1 LFLFAFFQPI
11 FPNGDVPERNHD
23 LPKDTASSQDPE
35 FFLESEIVDHTA
47 AYVQRVVD
55 IEGRVKMLKQ
65 QVIIAMEQ
73 AKRSSLLLLRTVSS
87 LEGQLSTLKSK
98 IAQLED
104 GDHYMSEI
112 LEAANEQLNCKF
124 LGSPECFCR
133 HIYFSIIAFDVGTCL
148 DAAAKDLRV
157 NEWIAVLDRVS
168 AGTGTFWSNARR
180 CRSVVR
186 LQDRADHIG
195 ESVEG
200 CRKALTTVLTV
211 MLPRNPP
218 LEKFHQLLDA
228 LKSSKHA
235 HRLVKLQ
242 LVAGAQ
248 FALTWL
254 RKWKPQID
262 FETISKGFLPH
273 KSKGVILKIHLDVTL
288 EPAKRMINRLLEAE
302 TKYFEEH
309 HYLDPVGSSSFRTC
323 EGTEHCV
330 RYV

>member
-1 LFLFAFFQPI
+1 
-11 FPNGDVPERNHD
+11 
-23 LPKDTASSQDPE
+23 
-35 FFLESEIVDHTA
+35 
-47 AYVQRVVD
+47 
-55 IEGRVKMLKQ
+55 MLKQ
-65 QVIIAMEQ
+65 QVIVAMEQ

-104 GDHYMSEI
+104 DDHYMSEI
-112 LEAANEQLNCKF
+112 LEAANEQLNCQF

-180 CRSVVR
+180 RRSMVR

-195 ESVEG
+195 EAVEG

-218 LEKFHQLLDA
+218 PEKFHQLLDA

-242 LVAGAQ
+242 LVAGA
-248 FALTWL
+248 
-254 RKWKPQID
+254 
-262 FETISKGFLPH
+262 
-273 KSKGVILKIHLDVTL
+273 
-288 EPAKRMINRLLEAE
+288 
-302 TKYFEEH
+302 
-309 HYLDPVGSSSFRTC
+309 
-323 EGTEHCV
+323 
-330 RYV
+330 